1 MKVFDRKRGIL
12 GWGFAILWLL
22 SGSGGAWADTNSG
35 PSSSTQASTVQVYKT
50 PTCGCC
56 NKWIEHLRAAG
67 FDVETTDLPN
77 LNVLKRSHGVPPSM
91 AACHTALV
99 GGYVIEGHVPA
110 SDIQR
115 LLEERPRVAGLAV
128 PGMPMGSPGM
138 EHPDPRRHEV
148 FEVIAFGTGS
158 ETGFEV
164 FETHTP

>member
-35 PSSSTQASTVQVYKT
+35 PSSSTQARPIQVYKT

-99 GGYVIEGHVPA
+99 GGYVVEGHVPA

-115 LLEERPRVAGLAV
+115 LLNERPRVAGLAV